1 MNIQFRPITVSDLEL
16 LRNHRNKPS
25 TRKWLENESL
35 INEETQRLWFQK
47 GRHTDFLIIRMQD
60 NDVGLARI
68 KKIDAHHIQIGMDLF
83 ENYRG
88 KGMASD
94 CFQALIENQPREI
107 RVFELWVFKD
117 NEPALAIYKKSGFI
131 IDKLTEPVYL
141 ARSWDKTQKN
151 YAYYKMIFHR
161 K

>member
-25 TRKWLENESL
+25 TRKWLENESI
-35 INEETQRLWFQK
+35 INKETQRLWFQK
-47 GRHTDFLIIRMQD
+47 GDHTDFLIIRKQD

-68 KKIDAHHIQIGMDLF
+68 KKINIHHIQIGMDLF

-94 CFQALIENQPREI
+94 CLQALIKNQPQEI
-107 RVFELWVFKD
+107 RVFELWVFQD
-117 NEPALAIYKKSGFI
+117 NKPALAIYKKSGFI
-131 IDKLTEPVYL
+131 IDKLTEPVFL
-141 ARSWDKTQKN
+141 PRSWDKTQKN
-151 YAYYKMIFHR
+151 YTYIKMLLHR
-161 K
+161 I

>member
-16 LRNHRNKPS
+16 LRNHRNKSS
-25 TRKWLENESL
+25 TRKWLENESI

-47 GRHTDFLIIRMQD
+47 GYHTDFLIIRKQD

-68 KKIDAHHIQIGMDLF
+68 KKINIYHIQIGMDLF

-88 KGMASD
+88 KGIALD
-94 CFQALIENQPREI
+94 CFQALIKNQPQEI
-107 RVFELWVFKD
+107 RVFELWVFQD

-131 IDKLTEPVYL
+131 IDKSAGPVYL
-141 ARSWDKTQKN
+141 PRSWDKTQKK
-151 YAYYKMIFHR
+151 YAYIKMLLHR
-161 K
+161 I